1 MTRFLVLLCCL
12 CLPAAAPL
20 LGFAQDRQE
29 AHVAKLDPDGVQ
41 RVRLEGGGYFFKP
54 GHIVIKV
61 NVPVELLASRE
72 AGIVPHDLVIKA
84 PEAGI
89 TVEVEFAAEPK
100 AAPKT
105 LAPPV
110 KTAEKAPAEESAQ
123 LAPPADGNAVR
134 ASECKKYFPSVGEML
149 PVPCTNDRSSL

>member
-12 CLPAAAPL
+12 YLPAAAPP

-29 AHVAKLDPDGVQ
+29 AFVAKLDPDGVQ
-41 RVRLEGGGYFFKP
+41 RVRIEGGGYFFKP

-72 AGIVPHDLVIKA
+72 AGVVPHNLVIKA

-89 TVEVEFAAEPK
+89 AVDEELAAESK
-100 AAPKT
+100 KIAF
-105 LAPPV
+105 
-110 KTAEKAPAEESAQ
+110 TAT
-123 LAPPADGNAVR
+123 AVGKYPFYCSKKLLFF
-134 ASECKKYFPSVGEML
+134 ASHRERGMEGLLEV
-149 PVPCTNDRSSL
+149 VP